1 MDWVYDDGGRKTA
14 GWKGSAGDC
23 VVRAIAIATELGYNN
38 IYETMN
44 FFCQSERIT
53 KRNPKRSS
61 SRTGI
66 SKNTC
71 RRFMAELGWTWV
83 PTMSIGSGTTVHLK
97 DGELPM
103 GRLIVACS
111 KHYTAVIDG
120 IIHDT
125 GDPSRDGT
133 RAVYGYYYKENEG
146 GGEK

>member
-1 MDWVYDDGGRKTA
+1 MNWVYDDGGRKAA

-44 FFCQSERIT
+44 EVVKLERPGKGT
-53 KRNPKRSS
+53 TRSS
-61 SRTGI
+61 SRNGV
-66 SKNTC
+66 SKRTC
-71 RRFMAELGWTWV
+71 RRFMEQLGWTWV

-97 DGELPM
+97 EGELPM
-103 GRLIVACS
+103 GRLVVACS

-120 IIHDT
+120 VIHDT

-133 RAVYGYYYKENEG
+133 RAVYGYYYKEAA
-146 GGEK
+146 

>member
-1 MDWVYDDGGRKTA
+1 MDWVYDDGGRKAA

-23 VVRAIAIATELGYNN
+23 VVRAIAIATELGYDN

-44 FFCQSERIT
+44 FVCQSERIT

-61 SRTGI
+61 SRTGV
-66 SKNTC
+66 SKQTC
-71 RRFMAELGWTWV
+71 RRFMEELGWTWV
-83 PTMSIGSGTTVHLK
+83 PTMGIGTGTTVHLK

-111 KHYTAVIDG
+111 KHYVAVIDG
-120 IIHDT
+120 VIHDT
-125 GDPSRDGT
+125 SDPSRDGT
-133 RAVYGYYYKENEG
+133 RAVYGYYYKAG